1 MLSPEMRGALET
13 VADAVINAIP
23 NLASNMKQEEAKKLK
38 VKNNDDAMLGHAHGF
53 ILGSFSTTFQRNKRP
68 TNEEEYQQ
76 ARDIVYNRTDEI
88 MKVIFKANEKD
99 KEN

>member
-1 MLSPEMRGALET
+1 MLNPEMRGALET
-13 VADAVINAIP
+13 IADAVINAIP

-38 VKNNDDAMLGHAHGF
+38 VKNNDDYMLGHAHGF
-53 ILGSFSTTFQRNKRP
+53 ILGSFSTTFLAENKRP

-88 MKVIFKANEKD
+88 MKAIFKANET
-99 KEN
+99 